1 MGAVSTTDTFAAV
14 PRRARRRSLPH
25 QFVRFAM
32 VGASGYVLNIAV
44 FAVAVHA
51 FDLHYRLAAVL
62 GFLVAVTSNFLL
74 NRHWTFVGHGGRGTH
89 QAARFLVVS
98 VAAFLLG
105 LVLLSVLVGG
115 AGLPSV
121 LAQAISIVAAT
132 PLSFVANRRWTF
144 RTR

>member
-1 MGAVSTTDTFAAV
+1 LSTTDTFTPV
-14 PRRARRRSLPH
+14 SVRAQRRSLPR
-25 QFVRFAM
+25 QFVRFAA
-32 VGASGYVLNIAV
+32 VGASGYVVNLGV
-44 FAVAVHA
+44 FVVAIHA
-51 FDLHYRLAAVL
+51 LSVHYRVAAVL

-74 NRHWTFVGHGGRGTH
+74 NRHWTFAAHAGRRSH
-89 QAARFLVVS
+89 QAARFLIVS

-115 AGLPSV
+115 FGLPSV

-144 RTR
+144 RAR

>member
-1 MGAVSTTDTFAAV
+1 VSTTDTFAAV
-14 PRRARRRSLPH
+14 PLRPHRRSLPH
-25 QFVRFAM
+25 QFARFAA
-32 VGASGYVLNIAV
+32 VGASGYVLNLAV
-44 FAVAVHA
+44 FAAAVHG
-51 FDLHYRLAAVL
+51 LHVHYRVAAVL

-74 NRHWTFVGHGGRGTH
+74 NRHWTFVGHAGRRGH

-105 LVLLSVLVGG
+105 LVLLSVLVGA

-144 RTR
+144 RAR